1 MHFLLMHKRYLYDS
15 NAINFYSV
23 TNAKNITIFMM

>member
-1 MHFLLMHKRYLYDS
+1 MHFLLMHKRYLYDR

-23 TNAKNITIFMM
+23 TNAKVSQFL